1 MNPQS
6 LQSCPEKM
14 ELINYEGVQLDLE
27 YNGEK
32 PTQQNSDSMDDAE
45 LTNTTEKRRN
55 PYVLESEEDYTLNKK
70 VKMDENSNS

>member
-1 MNPQS
+1 
-6 LQSCPEKM
+6 M